1 MPLYMDIHRA
11 AGGFTQED
19 LEAAHLTDLEI
30 QDRYGARYVTYWWN
44 RNSGHLFCL
53 VEAPTEDAAAAV
65 HRDGH
70 GFAPDAL
77 LEVEPS
83 TIESMMHIRGEDLP
97 YAQMIP
103 GTREIDSGL
112 RAIMFTDIA
121 GSTAMLNE
129 LGDDAAMRHV
139 ASHNRILSDVLSEWG
154 GRRVKPTGDGI
165 LATFGSVSRAVA
177 CTVAIQKAFAEHN
190 ASKDDGPAFKVKIG
204 LSAGEPVDDSDDLF
218 GVAVNLAARVCD
230 YAEGG
235 CIFTV
240 NVVKELSI
248 GKGYNFIDRGHTM
261 FKGFADPVQ
270 IFEIDWRS
278 HVAAVAR

>member
-1 MPLYMDIHRA
+1 MPLYMDIHR
-11 AGGFTQED
+11 GTSGFTQED
-19 LEAAHLTDLEI
+19 LEAAHRTDLEI

-44 RNSGHLFCL
+44 RDSGHLFCL

-83 TIESMMHIRGEDLP
+83 TVESMMHIRGEDLP
-97 YAQMIP
+97 NGQLIE
-103 GTREIDSGL
+103 GTREPDTGL
-112 RAIMFTDIA
+112 RAVMFTDIA
-121 GSTAMLNE
+121 GSTAMMNE
-129 LGDDAAMRHV
+129 MGDDAALRHV
-139 ASHNRILSDVLSEWG
+139 AAHNRILSESLSEHG
-154 GRRVKPTGDGI
+154 GRKVKATGDGI
-165 LATFGSVSRAVA
+165 LATFASIARAVA
-177 CTVAIQKAFAEHN
+177 CTVGIQRAFAEHN
-190 ASKDDGPAFKVKIG
+190 STHNGIPLKVKIG

-235 CIFTV
+235 CILTV

-248 GKGYNFIDRGHTM
+248 GKGYKFVDRGDAS
-261 FKGFADPVQ
+261 FKGFAEPVRVY
-270 IFEIDWRS
+270 EIDWRLP
-278 HVAAVAR
+278 A